1 LLDICASQQELAEM
15 GGHRETIQE
24 STLVLVGILTLG
36 GSMVL
41 ATTAPASASTYK
53 AKAKQKPKALPS
65 PHIGQVAKDGDFAFT
80 VIGVQCGVT
89 QIGDPNGLGTTAPAG
104 AQWCLATMTVKADKS
119 QSQTCSS
126 SAQKAVDGRGN
137 QLSADDTTAVYIPNN
152 TSAEFAQVNP
162 GISITA
168 VVPFQLPVTGKI
180 TKFILHDSDFSNG
193 VTVYNVG

>member
-1 LLDICASQQELAEM
+1 MAS
-15 GGHRETIQE
+15 
-24 STLVLVGILTLG
+24 
-36 GSMVL
+36 
-41 ATTAPASASTYK
+41 
-53 AKAKQKPKALPS
+53 
-65 PHIGQVAKDGDFAFT
+65 
-80 VIGVQCGVT
+80 
-89 QIGDPNGLGTTAPAG
+89 GTTAPAG

-119 QSQTCSS
+119 QSQTFSS

-137 QLSADDTTAVYIPNN
+137 QLSADDTAAIYIPNN

-162 GISITA
+162 GVTITA